1 MARKKKVSA
10 PESASAEA
18 IAATTVVEQAPKKRG
33 GRPKGSKNKT
43 KKSATK
49 KSDAPM
55 RYDAKTK
62 AKILAAAKGKSIAE
76 AHIAAVGAGYRG
88 TAASLYQMLR
98 NSGMT
103 GKKKRGRPKGSMKAS
118 VATPTVRRGP
128 GRPAKAAGSL
138 HGGLGDIE
146 SIVSREVQGRI
157 NAAARAAIAELQKL
171 IK

>member
-1 MARKKKVSA
+1 MARKKKETT
-10 PESASAEA
+10 PEIASSEETPV
-18 IAATTVVEQAPKKRG
+18 TTVVEETPKKKG

-43 KKSATK
+43 KKPAAK

-98 NSGMT
+98 NSGMI
-103 GKKKRGRPKGSMKAS
+103 GKKKRGRPKGSKN
-118 VATPTVRRGP
+118 ATRRGP
-128 GRPAKAAGSL
+128 GRPPKATTQL

-146 SIVSREVQGRI
+146 SIVSREVQDRI